1 MSCSIRKLRGEASTL
16 RIHGQM
22 ATQDRREWT
31 VPATKFCERL
41 SELTVS
47 HRFELPAR
55 YRLQFETE
63 NDSAENL
70 HRSQLNRSNSCA
82 VRLRIPC
89 SFLVS
94 NEIQAGLKPCSARP
108 SPVILWQARL
118 VVVPLI
124 DRTLAEDCFP
134 SVHSVLLSGYV

>member
-1 MSCSIRKLRGEASTL
+1 MSCLIRKLRGEASTL

-41 SELTVS
+41 
-47 HRFELPAR
+47 ELPAR
-55 YRLQFETE
+55 YRLHFETE

-70 HRSQLNRSNSCA
+70 HRSQLNRSNSFA

-89 SFLVS
+89 SFLIS